1 MNHVGVICEYNPFHN
16 GHMRQLRAIRE
27 QLGQDTA
34 VVCLMSG
41 DWVQRGA
48 PAIFQTHL
56 RAEAAVR
63 CGADLV
69 LELPIPYVLSSAE
82 GFAAGGVRI
91 LSELGCDRLSFG
103 SEQGRA
109 EPLMSAARLQLD
121 PDFDARL
128 REALASG
135 VSYASARAEALRAL
149 GAPDVVSKPNDN
161 LGVEY
166 CKSILRQGCSMQ
178 PLVIP
183 RAGAYHAEAL
193 DPAEPSASA
202 LRRVLV
208 DGGQWQE
215 AVPDRLRSLYETAE
229 RHFSSNGERAVLAR
243 LRTLSDDAFKALP
256 FGSEGLWSRLMRFA
270 RTEAT
275 VDTVIDGTKTKRYA
289 RARIQRMVLCA
300 FLGLTESLMQTEP
313 PYVRI
318 LAFNDCGRSLLRQA
332 RTLLPLLDS
341 GERAADGA
349 YAAFEARSADLYA
362 LFSDGP
368 VASGGA
374 LLRRRNVYIHA

>member
-48 PAIFQTHL
+48 PAIFPTHL

-91 LSELGCDRLSFG
+91 LTELGCDRLSFG

-128 REALASG
+128 RGALASG

-149 GAPDVVSKPNDN
+149 GAPNVVSKPNDI

-166 CKSILRQGCSMQ
+166 CKAILRQGCSMQ

-193 DPAEPSASA
+193 DA
-202 LRRVLV
+202 LR
-208 DGGQWQE
+208 
-215 AVPDRLRSLYETAE
+215 
-229 RHFSSNGERAVLAR
+229 H
-243 LRTLSDDAFKALP
+243 
-256 FGSEGLWSRLMRFA
+256 
-270 RTEAT
+270 TEAD
-275 VDTVIDGTKTKRYA
+275 VPSHKRHA
-289 RARIQRMVLCA
+289 ILTLIIMIMWTRI
-300 FLGLTESLMQTEP
+300 
-313 PYVRI
+313 
-318 LAFNDCGRSLLRQA
+318 
-332 RTLLPLLDS
+332 
-341 GERAADGA
+341 
-349 YAAFEARSADLYA
+349 
-362 LFSDGP
+362 
-368 VASGGA
+368 
-374 LLRRRNVYIHA
+374 